1 MAKVHTH
8 VANTNLPIHYYGG
21 KVPGECRGVTWIKT
35 GISPESFGEV
45 KQNKRIKKKKKINFV
60 TRHQVCSKVLFK
72 IGCGLSVMSLSNLSL
87 SISSNALVHTHAR
100 SQVHL

>member
-1 MAKVHTH
+1 MAKVHTQ

-21 KVPGECRGVTWIKT
+21 KVPGECRGVTLIKT

-45 KQNKRIKKKKKINFV
+45 KQNKRIKKKINFV
-60 TRHQVCSKVLFK
+60 TRHQVCRKVLFK
-72 IGCGLSVMSLSNLSL
+72 IGCGLSLKSLSNLSL

-100 SQVHL
+100 SQAHL